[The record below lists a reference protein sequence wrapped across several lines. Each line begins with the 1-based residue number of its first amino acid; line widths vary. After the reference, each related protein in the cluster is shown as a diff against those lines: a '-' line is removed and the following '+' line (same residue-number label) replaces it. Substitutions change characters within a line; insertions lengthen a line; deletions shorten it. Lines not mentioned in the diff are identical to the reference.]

1 MVDAFMGLRND
12 TRQCALNQETSVNV
26 RVRQLTALGLLAFC
40 SLALARD
47 LGQDEAL
54 RLREQG
60 AILPLEQLLEMAQ
73 KRHPGSRLLE
83 AELEEDDDIYV
94 YEVELLT
101 TTGEDH
107 VPLADELIAGLSRQG
122 YAVDWLAD
130 GRDALYQG
138 QTEPYDLIILDLGLP
153 GIPGIEVL
161 KQWRA
166 KGLATP
172 VLILTARSSWAE
184 RIEGL
189 KAGADDY
196 LTKPFHPE
204 ELQLRVQALLRRSH
218 GQPNQPLL
226 ESAGLQLDES
236 RQCVT
241 RDGADIQLTAAE
253 FRLLRYFMLHPQ
265 QILSKSHLAEHLY
278 DGETE
283 RDSNVLEV
291 HVNHLR
297 RKLGREVIETR
308 RGQGY
313 IFGTSS
319 Q

>member
-1 MVDAFMGLRND
+1 M
-12 TRQCALNQETSVNV
+12 
-26 RVRQLTALGLLAFC
+26 
-40 SLALARD
+40 
-47 LGQDEAL
+47 
-54 RLREQG
+54 
-60 AILPLEQLLEMAQ
+60 
-73 KRHPGSRLLE
+73 RLL
-83 AELEEDDDIYV
+83 LV
-94 YEVELLT
+94 
-101 TTGEDH
+101 EDH
-107 VPLADELIAGLSRQG
+107 VPLADELSAGLTRLG

-138 QTEPYDLIILDLGLP
+138 QSEPYDLIILDLGLP
-153 GIPGIEVL
+153 GMSGIDVL

-166 KGLATP
+166 QGLATP
-172 VLILTARSSWAE
+172 VLILTARSSWSE
-184 RIEGL
+184 RIDGL

-196 LTKPFHPE
+196 VTKPFHPE

-226 ESAGLQLDES
+226 KSAGLQLDEG
-236 RQCVT
+236 RQCVIQ
-241 RDGADIQLTAAE
+241 DGAEVQLTAAE

-297 RKLGREVIETR
+297 RKLGRTVIETR

-313 IFGTSS
+313 MFGAAS

>member
-1 MVDAFMGLRND
+1 M
-12 TRQCALNQETSVNV
+12 
-26 RVRQLTALGLLAFC
+26 
-40 SLALARD
+40 
-47 LGQDEAL
+47 
-54 RLREQG
+54 
-60 AILPLEQLLEMAQ
+60 
-73 KRHPGSRLLE
+73 RLL
-83 AELEEDDDIYV
+83 LV
-94 YEVELLT
+94 
-101 TTGEDH
+101 EDH
-107 VPLADELIAGLSRQG
+107 VPLADELIAALTRQG
-122 YAVDWLAD
+122 YAVDWLTD
-130 GRDALYQG
+130 GRDALHSG
-138 QTEPYDLIILDLGLP
+138 QSEPYDLIILDLGLP
-153 GIPGIEVL
+153 GLPGIDVL
-161 KQWRA
+161 QKWRA
-166 KGLATP
+166 GGVTPP

-218 GQPNQPLL
+218 GHANQPLL
-226 ESAGLQLDES
+226 TSAGLQLDEG

-241 RDGADIQLTAAE
+241 RDGVDIQLTSAE

-265 QILSKSHLAEHLY
+265 QILSKSHLSEHLY

-297 RKLGREVIETR
+297 RKLGRDVIETR

-313 IFGTSS
+313 IFGSITP
-319 Q
+319 